1 MDSSAPF
8 GANQELCFIYV
19 VFEVSSRHITG
30 DISRQLQASGT
41 EGNVELHL
49 LTISLAT
56 PSPRLNRC
64 LAQAECRCILFLKP
78 QCLHI
83 ENLIFLFIVSNVPM
97 FIDFW
102 CSQFFSLLLVI
113 KGLKFKSLVL
123 TKSFS

>member
-19 VFEVSSRHITG
+19 VFEISSRHITG

-49 LTISLAT
+49 LAISLAT

-64 LAQAECRCILFLKP
+64 LAQAECRCILLLKP

-97 FIDFW
+97 FIDF
-102 CSQFFSLLLVI
+102 
-113 KGLKFKSLVL
+113 
-123 TKSFS
+123 